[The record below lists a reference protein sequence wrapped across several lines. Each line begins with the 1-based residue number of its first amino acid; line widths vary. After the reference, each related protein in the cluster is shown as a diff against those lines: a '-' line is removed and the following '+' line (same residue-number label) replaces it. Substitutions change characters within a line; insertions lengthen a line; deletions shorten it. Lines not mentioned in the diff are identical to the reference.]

1 MSYLFPLTFGCL
13 TVVVMLWLLRS
24 RYLRGKYAATW
35 LLIAAGVLLLAV
47 FPGILFWLADL
58 LGVVTPANIAF
69 FVGALAL
76 LLISVQ
82 FSIELSR
89 YEERIRRLAE
99 EIAMLRAA
107 LDREHPTGPGEDSS
121 A

>member
-1 MSYLFPLTFGCL
+1 
-13 TVVVMLWLLRS
+13 MLWLVRS

-35 LLIAAGVLLLAV
+35 LVIAAGVLVLAV
-47 FPGILFWLADL
+47 FPGVLFWLADL

-76 LLISVQ
+76 LLIAVQ
-82 FSIELSR
+82 YSIELSR

-99 EIAMLRAA
+99 EVSLLRAA
-107 LDREHPTGPGEDSS
+107 LDERTPPQDAGADQPPT
-121 A
+121 